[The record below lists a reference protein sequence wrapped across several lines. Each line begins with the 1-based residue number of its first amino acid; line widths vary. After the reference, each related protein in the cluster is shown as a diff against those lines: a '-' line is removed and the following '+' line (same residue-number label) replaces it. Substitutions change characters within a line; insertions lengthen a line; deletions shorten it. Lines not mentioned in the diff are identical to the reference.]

1 MLSDTVVYVLQTLY
15 VRKSDYP
22 KHWRWVLINFIINIM
37 FSHFRTTGN
46 DFSLLERRICIVSL
60 QHGKCMNN

>member
-1 MLSDTVVYVLQTLY
+1 MLSDTVIYVLQTLY
-15 VRKSDYP
+15 VCQSDYP
-22 KHWRWVLINFIINIM
+22 KHWRWVLISFIINIM

-46 DFSLLERRICIVSL
+46 GFSLLERRICIVSL